1 MNLDNVGESA
11 GVYLWKDINNNVIYI
26 GKAKNLKK
34 RMSQY
39 FSGSINSF
47 KTVKMVN
54 KIKDY
59 ETIVCNN
66 ENEALILERNL
77 IQKHKPFYNVC
88 LLDDRKYP
96 YININID
103 KTKLS
108 ILTKYIVKS
117 ENKYNLFYGPY
128 LNNGSSKI
136 IFNFLKSE
144 CLYEKGIPIKNES
157 YEFWKNKFFFAKKI
171 LSKSNK
177 EFIFELTQKMTFA
190 SDNEQFERA
199 KEFKDVIKFLT
210 LQKQVQ
216 AVEIKDTKNIDVI
229 AGIHHDNFIVFCIQF
244 FRNGS
249 LINSDINTIEI
260 KISSSETI
268 RQFINQFYKNKQL
281 PKTIITNLDIGI
293 DDIFFKTEI
302 MFPKQG
308 KYFSII
314 DLALKNAKENIDFKI
329 LEYKNKNLRIT
340 NGLSFISKIINQ
352 DNLNHIVMIDNS
364 NTKNTNVVSVVIS
377 YRNGLPQKNEYRKF
391 NIILNNRK
399 SDVEYIKQGLEQ
411 YFNKT
416 SNIPNLLIVDGGIQ
430 QLNEA
435 RQTLYKMGLND
446 IPIIGLV
453 KNMRHKTEFIVLENN
468 EKITIDENAYSF
480 ISGIQEEVDRFAK
493 VIHRNKN
500 SKSSLEGKLIKIP
513 GIGIK
518 TELKILK
525 YFKTYNNIYNAD
537 LSELEKIVSTKIAKN
552 IINSF
557 KE

>member
-1 MNLDNVGESA
+1 MNLNNVSESA
-11 GVYLWKDINNNVIYI
+11 GVYLWKDINKNVIYV

-34 RMSQY
+34 RMLQY

-47 KTVKMVN
+47 KTVKMVE
-54 KIKDY
+54 KINDY
-59 ETIVCNN
+59 DIIITNN

-77 IQKHKPFYNVC
+77 IQKYKPFYNVC

-96 YININID
+96 YINLNLN
-103 KTKLS
+103 KKELS
-108 ILTKYIVKS
+108 ISTKYIVKN

-144 CLYEKGIPIKNES
+144 CFYEQGIPIKNES
-157 YEFWKNKFFFAKKI
+157 YEYWENKFFFAKKI

-177 EFIFELTQKMTFA
+177 EFISELTQKMTLA

-216 AVEIKDTKNIDVI
+216 AVELKNNKNLDVI
-229 AGIHHDNFIVFCIQF
+229 GGVHHDNFIVFCIQF
-244 FRNGS
+244 YRNGS
-249 LINSDINTIEI
+249 LINSDINTVEI
-260 KISSSETI
+260 KISSSDTI
-268 RQFINQFYKNKQL
+268 RQFVNQFYRNKQL
-281 PKTIITNLDIGI
+281 PKTIITNLKI
-293 DDIFFKTEI
+293 DTNDIFFETEI

-308 KYFSII
+308 TYYSLLN
-314 DLALKNAKENIDFKI
+314 LATKNAEENIDFKI
-329 LEYKNKNLRIT
+329 LEYQNKNNKINDGLKFFTKIT
-340 NGLSFISKIINQ
+340 NIENLSHII
-352 DNLNHIVMIDNS
+352 MIDNS
-364 NTKNTNVVSVVIS
+364 NTKNTNIVSVVVS

-391 NIILNNRK
+391 NIIESNRR
-399 SDVEYIKQGLEQ
+399 SDVEYIKQGLEK
-411 YFNKT
+411 YFSAEHNV
-416 SNIPNLLIVDGGIQ
+416 PNLLIVDGGIQ

-435 RQTLYKMGLND
+435 RNTLKNLEIDN

-453 KNMRHKTEFIVLENN
+453 KNIHHKTEFIVLENN
-468 EKITIDENAYSF
+468 KKISIAEEAYLF

-500 SKSSLEGKLIKIP
+500 SESSLEGKLINIP

-518 TELKILK
+518 TEFKILNH
-525 YFKTYNNIYNAD
+525 FKTYNNIYNAS
-537 LSELEKIVSTKIAKN
+537 LLELEKIVSTKIANK
-552 IINSF
+552 IINTL
-557 KE
+557 KK